1 MALTSFTQVQTWFNQ
16 FISNNGIP
24 ISQSPHMDFWNHGQ
38 DSKTPYDAFV
48 NGNIPNVTDPTKQPP
63 NNAIPILI
71 KGDGAHS
78 NIVYALSGTQGTLW
92 DPNPNTNPA
101 GRNGFGQMPPG
112 GPYFAL
118 PGQPGQPQI
127 QDLIDWIN
135 ASCPE

>member
-1 MALTSFTQVQTWFNQ
+1 MALTNFAQVQMWFNQ
-16 FISNNGIP
+16 FINNNGIAIGP
-24 ISQSPHMDFWNHGQ
+24 PHQDFWNLG
-38 DSKTPYDAFV
+38 YDAFV
-48 NGNIPNVTDPTKQPP
+48 NGPVPGVTDPTKQAP
-63 NNAIPILI
+63 NNTIPILI

-92 DPNPNTNPA
+92 DPNPSTNPA

-127 QDLIDWIN
+127 QDLIDWID
-135 ASCPE
+135 ADCPE